1 MQTIEEF
8 IDNAKALP
16 PAPTMLARLM
26 VLLNQPDTDSTKV
39 VDLITYDPSLTASV
53 VRRCNSAYYG
63 FVSPVDN
70 VREAVTRLGFW
81 EIYRIVVMC
90 STTRVLSPAQKG
102 YGMEANELWDHSV
115 ATALAAEQVAKDLGD
130 DEAAA
135 FTAGLLHDIGKVML
149 SQQLED
155 TYIKLVAEV
164 EQNGSSLLEAERKFL
179 GFDHANAGGH
189 LLAHWKFPANLVA
202 AVWFHHKPS
211 LGRPHER
218 LASYVYL
225 GNLIAHFLGHGYGHH
240 ALALKGRSEVLEI
253 LDIPVDRLPHYMIK
267 TSEQI
272 EAVRGIFNMN
282 D

>member
-8 IDNAKALP
+8 ISKAQTLP
-16 PAPTMLARLM
+16 PAPVFLTRLM

-39 VDLITYDPSLTASV
+39 VDLITYDPSLTTSV

-63 FVSPVDN
+63 FASPVDN
-70 VREAVTRLGFW
+70 VQEAVTRLGFW

-90 STTRVLSPAQKG
+90 SANKMLAPAQKG
-102 YGMEANELWDHSV
+102 YGMEANELWDHSI
-115 ATALAAEQVAKDLGD
+115 ATALAAEQVAKDLNE
-130 DEAAA
+130 DEAVA

-155 TYIKLVAEV
+155 TYTKMLSEV
-164 EQNGSSLLEAERKFL
+164 EQNGSSLLEAERTLL

-211 LGRPHER
+211 LAKPHHR
-218 LASYVYL
+218 LASFVYL
-225 GNLIAHFLGHGYGHH
+225 GNLIAHFMGHGYGHH

-267 TSEQI
+267 TMEQI
-272 EAVRGIFNMN
+272 EAVRAIFGMKN
-282 D
+282 